1 VPDALDAPAQGG
13 VAKPAA
19 VLFDMDGTL
28 VDSEKLWSIA
38 LHDLAAHHGGTLTA
52 ATREAM
58 VGSNMRDSM
67 RMLLADLGLPCGA
80 AEITDAANW
89 VERRAGE
96 LFRQGLPWRP
106 GAREALR
113 AVRASGVP
121 TALVTSTVRA
131 LTEIALDTLGRRF
144 FDVTVCGDEVTTNKP
159 EPEPYL
165 RACRLLGVD
174 PGDCVAIE
182 DSPTGVR
189 SAVDAG
195 CLVIGIPCEV
205 PLQPGP
211 RRVLRDSLDGLDMAV
226 IAEYL
231 SGRGE

>member
-1 VPDALDAPAQGG
+1 MSDSRMGPDGG

-38 LHDLAAHHGGTLTA
+38 LRDYVAFRGGSLGA

-67 RMLLADLGLPCGA
+67 RLLLADLGIPDSARELA
-80 AEITDAANW
+80 DAARW
-89 VERRAGE
+89 VERRTAE

-106 GAREALR
+106 GAQEALR
-113 AVRASGVP
+113 TVQASGVP
-121 TALVTSTVRA
+121 TALVTSTVRT
-131 LTEIALDTLGRRF
+131 LTEIALDDIGRGF
-144 FDVTVCGDEVTTNKP
+144 AATVCGDEVDGRNKP
-159 EPEPYL
+159 EPQPYL
-165 RACRLLGVD
+165 LACRLLGVE

-182 DSPTGVR
+182 DSPTGVS
-189 SAVDAG
+189 SALDAG
-195 CLVIGIPCEV
+195 CLVIGVPCEV
-205 PLQPGP
+205 PLGP
-211 RRVLRDSLDGLDMAV
+211 RPGLVLRDSLDGLDLPA

-231 SGRGE
+231 AVHRP

>member
-1 VPDALDAPAQGG
+1 MSDSRLGPADG

-38 LHDLAAHHGGTLTA
+38 LQDYVSYRGGSLSA
-52 ATREAM
+52 GTREAM

-67 RMLLADLGLPCGA
+67 RLLLADLGIPGTAQEIANA
-80 AEITDAANW
+80 AGW
-89 VERRAGE
+89 VERRIAE

-113 AVRASGVP
+113 AVQASGVP

-131 LTEIALDTLGRRF
+131 LTEIALEDIGRG
-144 FDVTVCGDEVTTNKP
+144 FDVTVCGDEVDGGNKP
-159 EPEPYL
+159 NPRPYL
-165 RACRLLGVD
+165 MACDLLGVE

-182 DSPTGVR
+182 DSPTGVS
-189 SAVDAG
+189 SALGAG
-195 CLVIGIPCEV
+195 CLVIGVPCEV
-205 PLQPGP
+205 PLRPRPGL
-211 RRVLRDSLDGLDMAV
+211 VLRDSLDGLDMSDIAGYLAV
-226 IAEYL
+226 H
-231 SGRGE
+231 RH